1 MENHVQFVKNLR
13 KHLYRV
19 FEFNNTGNYP
29 EYVLG
34 YLSMVTVAQRLSGFI
49 LVKLALLLHTS

>member
-1 MENHVQFVKNLR
+1 MKNLR

-34 YLSMVTVAQRLSGFI
+34 YLSMVTVVRFYLSKAGSI
-49 LVKLALLLHTS
+49 APYELE